1 MPEEDPEFSIADTVR
16 AMAKEVGD
24 SLERM
29 LDHLEL
35 DEPAAS
41 FGIDPD
47 RAREW
52 AETAGSWLRTHVEE
66 AGDEL
71 ASWMGGR
78 EEDADSTEEDADST
92 EDEHDPERDIEPH
105 EPRRAPREQPHAPEE
120 SPFRTPP
127 RARRGSPPASR
138 GQGRR
143 PGARHR
149 SPSADPLRGA
159 GPNPLDIPTGEQG
172 EALAAL
178 DSGRWMLEP
187 GTEALTAGGE
197 GPGPS
202 DALGLVREL
211 RVRDWITADGKL
223 TLAGRRALSRWL
235 DAVS

>member
-1 MPEEDPEFSIADTVR
+1 MPEEDPGEFSIADTVR

-52 AETAGSWLRTHVEE
+52 AEAAGSWLREHVEE

-71 ASWMGGR
+71 ASWVGGR
-78 EEDADSTEEDADST
+78 EEDGESSDAESGFEPESEAGEEGRR
-92 EDEHDPERDIEPH
+92 ED
-105 EPRRAPREQPHAPEE
+105 PHADEE
-120 SPFRTPP
+120 SPFRTPLRP
-127 RARRGSPPASR
+127 RRVTPPGSTGSARRPHGRHRPPAT
-138 GQGRR
+138 
-143 PGARHR
+143 
-149 SPSADPLRGA
+149 DPLRGA
-159 GPNPLDIPTGEQG
+159 GPNPLDVPTSEQG

-178 DSGRWMLEP
+178 DSGRWTLEP
-187 GTEALTAGGE
+187 GTEALAAGAE
-197 GPGPS
+197 GAGPS

-211 RVRDWITADGKL
+211 RVRDWITAEGKL

-235 DAVS
+235 DAVG

>member
-1 MPEEDPEFSIADTVR
+1 MPEEDPGEFSIADTVR

-41 FGIDPD
+41 FGIDPN

-52 AETAGSWLRTHVEE
+52 AESAGSWLREHVEE

-71 ASWMGGR
+71 ASWVAGR
-78 EEDADSTEEDADST
+78 EEDGESPDAEPETGPEVELREEGRR
-92 EDEHDPERDIEPH
+92 ED
-105 EPRRAPREQPHAPEE
+105 PHAAEE
-120 SPFRTPP
+120 SPFRTPLRP
-127 RARRGSPPASR
+127 RRATPSGARGSARRSHGRNRPPA
-138 GQGRR
+138 G
-143 PGARHR
+143 
-149 SPSADPLRGA
+149 DPLRGA
-159 GPNPLDIPTGEQG
+159 GPTPLDVPTSEQG

-178 DSGRWMLEP
+178 DSGRWTLEP
-187 GTEALTAGGE
+187 GTEALAAAAE

-211 RVRDWITADGKL
+211 RVRDWITAEGKL
-223 TLAGRRALSRWL
+223 TLAGGRALSRWL
-235 DAVS
+235 DAVG

>member
-1 MPEEDPEFSIADTVR
+1 MSDEDPGEFSIADTVR

-52 AETAGSWLRTHVEE
+52 AESAGSWLREHVEE

-71 ASWMGGR
+71 ASWVAGR
-78 EEDADSTEEDADST
+78 EEDGESSDSEFQAGSETEAREAS
-92 EDEHDPERDIEPH
+92 PH
-105 EPRRAPREQPHAPEE
+105 EDPHAGEE
-120 SPFRTPP
+120 SPFRTPLRP
-127 RARRGSPPASR
+127 RRATPPGSRGSARRPHG
-138 GQGRR
+138 
-143 PGARHR
+143 RHR
-149 SPSADPLRGA
+149 PPPGDPLRGA
-159 GPNPLDIPTGEQG
+159 GPNPLDVPTTEQG
-172 EALAAL
+172 EALAAM
-178 DSGRWMLEP
+178 DSGRWTLEP
-187 GTEALTAGGE
+187 GTEALAAKAE

-211 RVRDWITADGKL
+211 RVRDWVTAEGKL

-235 DAVS
+235 DTVG